1 MRDEQGEGL
10 GWRAEEARAEGAL
23 EMFLQRMGWG
33 QREPTGKA
41 RAAVPTDILA
51 SS

>member
-10 GWRAEEARAEGAL
+10 GWRAEEAL